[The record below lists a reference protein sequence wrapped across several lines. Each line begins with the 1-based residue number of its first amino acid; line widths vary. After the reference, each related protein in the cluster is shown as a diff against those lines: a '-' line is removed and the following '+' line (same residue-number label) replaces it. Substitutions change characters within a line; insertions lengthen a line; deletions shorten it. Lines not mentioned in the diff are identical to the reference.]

1 MSESQREID
10 KFNSDQFE
18 NDFWASVIIG
28 SFFLLIGIF
37 FFLMVVIIPVSL
49 TYIYNSHGEQTGNI
63 YKLYKDGLFHTT
75 YEGEL
80 VRGGLNNGNG
90 SFGKSLDFTIS
101 PSNKLLWKE
110 AQAAFQKQTPV
121 IISYKHSWICSR
133 WVSAQDC
140 NFVTNI
146 KEN

>member
-1 MSESQREID
+1 MN
-10 KFNSDQFE
+10 KVNSDQPE
-18 NDFWASVIIG
+18 IDFWDSVILG

-101 PSNKLLWKE
+101 ASNTKLWNE
-110 AQAAFQKQTPV
+110 AQEAFQKQTPV
-121 IISYKHSWICSR
+121 IISYKHSWFCSR

-140 NFVTNI
+140 NFVTKI
-146 KEN
+146 HEN